1 MYAGSQIRQDR
12 PAYRIPSGGRLILFG
27 RYPVP
32 GRTKTRL
39 IPALGSVGA
48 ADLQRRLT
56 LMSLTTAL
64 QSGLPASSVT
74 FCYTGGTASQAKQWL
89 GHSGIGF
96 SRQAGGNLGSRM
108 QNALQAALNQGN
120 QPAVLVGTDIPAM
133 TAGHLKK
140 AFEALNHNDLVLG
153 PSHDGGYWLIGMNRP
168 LNVFQAI
175 PWSCPDVLAHTLA
188 EARRQRL
195 TVAQLDPLNDI
206 DTEADL
212 AAWHPDGHWR
222 KPYLTVIIPTLN
234 EAGTIADAIHRL
246 RTPDCEVIVADGGSR
261 DNTANLACSAGAQV
275 VATSRGR
282 ALQQNTA
289 ARKASGRVLL
299 FLHADTALPQ
309 DYASQVFET
318 LMPSSV
324 AAGAFRFKT
333 DFDHWSMR
341 LIEKTVRIRSTLFQ
355 LPYGDQALFMPRNIF
370 DRIGGFP
377 LVPIAEDLFLV
388 KRLARLGRIAQAR
401 GAAVTSARRWRA
413 IGVWRATLINYVI
426 AAGCLLGVGPR
437 HLVPLYRLWLKQK

>member
-1 MYAGSQIRQDR
+1 MYAGSQIRQDQTTS
-12 PAYRIPSGGRLILFG
+12 RIPSGGRLILFG

-32 GRTKTRL
+32 GHTKTRL

-48 ADLQRRLT
+48 ADVQRRLT

-64 QSGLPASSVT
+64 QSGLPASSVQ
-74 FCYTGGTASQAKQWL
+74 FCYTGGTAYQVKQWL

-96 SRQAGGNLGSRM
+96 SRQVGGNLGSRM
-108 QNALQAALNQGN
+108 QNALQAALTQGN

-133 TAGHLKK
+133 KTEHLKK
-140 AFEALNHNDLVLG
+140 AFEALNHYDLVLG
-153 PSHDGGYWLIGMNRP
+153 PSHDGGYWLIGTNRP
-168 LNVFQAI
+168 LNVFQGI
-175 PWSCPDVLAHTLA
+175 PWSRPDVLTLTLA

-195 TVAQLDPLNDI
+195 AVAQLDPLNDI
-206 DTEADL
+206 DTQADL
-212 AAWHPDGHWR
+212 AAWQPDGDWR
-222 KPYLTVIIPTLN
+222 NPYLTVVIPALN

-246 RTPDCEVIVADGGSR
+246 RTPDCEIIVADGGSS
-261 DNTANLACSAGAQV
+261 DNTAKLACSAGAQV
-275 VATSRGR
+275 IVASRGR

-289 ARKASGRVLL
+289 ARQGSGRVLL

-309 DYASQVFET
+309 DYAHQVFET
-318 LMPSSV
+318 LMPSGV

-333 DFDHWSMR
+333 DLDHWSMR

-355 LPYGDQALFMPRNIF
+355 LPYGDQALFMSKNIF
-370 DRIGGFP
+370 EQIGGFP

-401 GAAVTSARRWRA
+401 ASAVTSARRWRT
-413 IGVWRATLINYVI
+413 IGVWRATLINYII

-437 HLVPLYRLWLKQK
+437 HLVPLYRLWLNQK